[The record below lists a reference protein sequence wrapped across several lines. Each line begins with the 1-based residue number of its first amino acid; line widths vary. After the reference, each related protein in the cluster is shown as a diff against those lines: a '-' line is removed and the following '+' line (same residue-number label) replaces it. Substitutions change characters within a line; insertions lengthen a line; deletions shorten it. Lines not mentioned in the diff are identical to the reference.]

1 MELEDYSNWQRAR
14 QQKARYQAKV
24 ANKRKDYLQKI
35 TTELVRNYDVIV
47 IEDLKTKN
55 LLKNHCLAKSI
66 SNNSWYLFREMLE
79 YKCKWYGKKLVIVS
93 PNYTSQICSSCG
105 YHSGKKPLAIR
116 EWTCPKCGTHHDR
129 DINAAVNILNK
140 GLSKLKARG

>member
-1 MELEDYSNWQRAR
+1 MELEDYANWQRAKKI
-14 QQKARYQAKV
+14 KARYQAKI

-35 TTELVRNYDVIV
+35 TTDLVRNYDVIV
-47 IEDLKTKN
+47 IEDLRTKN
-55 LLKNHCLAKSI
+55 LLKNHSLAKSI
-66 SNNSWYLFREMLE
+66 SNQSWREFRTMLE

-93 PNYTSQICSSCG
+93 PNYTSQICSHCG
-105 YHSGKKPLAIR
+105 YHSGKKPLDIR

-140 GLSKLKARG
+140 GLEKLKARD